1 MKKRCKSTL
10 AYVYDLHSNSYEV
23 FLGIYIPLFLFM
35 FVLKNSFYGNLFLV
49 FVLLKGENG
58 EQRSDLRDIEVT
70 VAQVS

>member
-1 MKKRCKSTL
+1 
-10 AYVYDLHSNSYEV
+10 
-23 FLGIYIPLFLFM
+23 M
-35 FVLKNSFYGNLFLV
+35 FVLKNSFYSLFLV